1 MKQVMVNKLLRNPL
15 SYILLVSPLVLYLL
29 CMILPVHDDWSYFTT
44 PFFEFGYDFVD
55 RILPYWSYWRPFDG
69 LLGYVLSLYHDLFP
83 TLNHCLIYTG
93 HLIST
98 FMIYK
103 LSYIFRFGVMAR
115 NMATIF
121 YFISPAMLGT
131 VLGIDSMNQVYS
143 QMWGLVGLWVYFELR
158 GTKRVALWLVCVS
171 LATFSKENGIMFFV
185 IPQILAYTSGRIRTK
200 RVLIDTLYASL
211 VIICYIG
218 LRLLLSNDNVI
229 YNPEYVELTVARYL
243 KNIFVFIGLSWI
255 PLDYVSLAYAPRRNF
270 LLVLVTLVLAFPFI
284 VYIFVEN
291 KKNIMTWG
299 VWRFLLCMFIAAA
312 PHLITLLTTMHP
324 YSSLGM
330 SSLLVGFLVNNLPRE
345 KRRKVSTLFILFS
358 FTCAFIDCHHWYM
371 SVQSGLVG
379 KRMGIEAMH
388 KIGTPVD
395 SVYSISIDRGERQYS
410 SFCAIPRDAYGWGMS
425 LYAATGCKWPK
436 TYLDTLIDQKDAN
449 IIDSLANNAINKGF
463 KKVLII
469 HGDTIDVLR

>member
-1 MKQVMVNKLLRNPL
+1 
-15 SYILLVSPLVLYLL
+15 
-29 CMILPVHDDWSYFTT
+29 
-44 PFFEFGYDFVD
+44 
-55 RILPYWSYWRPFDG
+55 
-69 LLGYVLSLYHDLFP
+69 
-83 TLNHCLIYTG
+83 
-93 HLIST
+93 
-98 FMIYK
+98 MIYK
-103 LSYIFRFGVMAR
+103 LSYTFRFGVMAR

-229 YNPEYVELTVARYL
+229 YNPEYVELTMARYL

-299 VWRFLLCMFIAAA
+299 YGAFFYVCLLRRLHI
-312 PHLITLLTTMHP
+312 
-324 YSSLGM
+324 SSLC
-330 SSLLVGFLVNNLPRE
+330 SRPCTPILHLV
-345 KRRKVSTLFILFS
+345 
-358 FTCAFIDCHHWYM
+358 CH
-371 SVQSGLVG
+371 
-379 KRMGIEAMH
+379 
-388 KIGTPVD
+388 P
-395 SVYSISIDRGERQYS
+395 
-410 SFCAIPRDAYGWGMS
+410 C
-425 LYAATGCKWPK
+425 
-436 TYLDTLIDQKDAN
+436 
-449 IIDSLANNAINKGF
+449 
-463 KKVLII
+463 
-469 HGDTIDVLR
+469 